1 MFQFPGSISHLI
13 KCFGLT
19 FLNELVWSLLIGLFA
34 PIDQLQLSIWPTRL
48 SSLAASTFLGLIE
61 LVQTGLADPHL
72 LVDLE
77 LRNLRLVLAARAAE
91 EPAAGPAV
99 VAPLVDGEPDAAA
112 DARLGAL
119 VLAPVVDHA
128 CEGGG

>member
-1 MFQFPGSISHLI
+1 MDQIIHLA
-13 KCFGLT
+13 
-19 FLNELVWSLLIGLFA
+19 N
-34 PIDQLQLSIWPTRL
+34 L

-61 LVQTGLADPHL
+61 LIQTGLADPHL

-77 LRNLRLVLAARAAE
+77 LRNLRLVLAAGAAE

-99 VAPLVDGEPDAAA
+99 VATLVDGEPDAAA

-128 CEGGG
+128 CEGGGQSLRNY